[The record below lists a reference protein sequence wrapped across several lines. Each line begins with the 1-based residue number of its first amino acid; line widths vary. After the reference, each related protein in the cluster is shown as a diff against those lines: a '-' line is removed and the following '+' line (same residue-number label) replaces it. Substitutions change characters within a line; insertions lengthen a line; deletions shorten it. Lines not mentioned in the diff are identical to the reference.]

1 MKYEIIL
8 DKNLLDNRDID
19 FFHYM
24 QTYELAKCELG
35 TFYITSCGEL
45 KCEFTNEEKGI
56 QTRNYDDIVRY
67 YVRNNDEYLQAV
79 GMEEENNVGDL
90 YFDLS
95 NWFSLI
101 LVNDNGKYWDTID
114 SYDLVY
120 GSISE
125 CLENFKYLMQDKDFI
140 NDLKEEMEVF
150 DNAK

>member
-1 MKYEIIL
+1 M
-8 DKNLLDNRDID
+8 
-19 FFHYM
+19 
-24 QTYELAKCELG
+24 
-35 TFYITSCGEL
+35 

-56 QTRNYDDIVRY
+56 QTRNYDDIVKY

-79 GMEEENNVGDL
+79 GMEEENNVGNLD
-90 YFDLS
+90 FDLS

-125 CLENFKYLMQDKDFI
+125 CLENFKYLMQDKQFI
-140 NDLKEEMEVF
+140 NDLKEEMGVF

>member
-1 MKYEIIL
+1 MKYEITL
-8 DKNLLDNRDID
+8 DKNLLDNKDID

-24 QTYELAKCELG
+24 QSYELAKCELG

-90 YFDLS
+90 YIDLS
-95 NWFSLI
+95 NWFSLELI
-101 LVNDNGKYWDTID
+101 RNGICYYEVID

-125 CLENFKYLMQDKDFI
+125 CLESFKDLMQDEQFI
-140 NDLKEEMEVF
+140 NDLKEEIRG
-150 DNAK
+150 K

>member
-1 MKYEIIL
+1 MKYEITL
-8 DKNLLDNRDID
+8 DKNLLNNKDID
-19 FFHYM
+19 FFHYE
-24 QTYELAKCELG
+24 QTYEFAKCELG

-79 GMEEENNVGDL
+79 GMEEENNVGNL
-90 YFDLS
+90 YFDLG
-95 NWFSLI
+95 NWFSLE
-101 LVNDNGKYWDTID
+101 LVRNGNRYCEVID

-125 CLENFKYLMQDKDFI
+125 CLENFKYLMQDKQFI
-140 NDLKEEMEVF
+140 NDLKEEVNN
-150 DNAK
+150 DK